1 MKVLHINSEA
11 DSQNVDALIDNENN
25 HVFVLVYMEG
35 CGPCNATR
43 PEWEKLE
50 NALAS
55 QYAKNDSLYIIDI
68 NKDYIGNV
76 KKIGSI
82 DGFPTMKHF
91 HKGNVENYEDA
102 NIRIK
107 DRTVDSFMQ
116 WVESKITNI
125 VVGGGKKSSP
135 ENLLRRTMSGRCS
148 PRTPCSRKRRKQKGG
163 KWTRKYKKS
172 INCKKP
178 KGFSQKQYCKY
189 GRRGSH

>member
-11 DSQNVDALIDNENN
+11 DSQNVDALIENQGN

-50 NALAS
+50 NALSS

-76 KKIGSI
+76 KKIGSV

-91 HKGNVENYEDA
+91 HKGTVDNYEDA
-102 NIRIK
+102 NIRVK
-107 DRTVDSFMQ
+107 DRSVDSFMQ
-116 WVESKITNI
+116 WVESKITN
-125 VVGGGKKSSP
+125 VVITGGKKSSP
-135 ENLLRRTMSGRCS
+135 ENLLKRTLKK
-148 PRTPCSRKRRKQKGG
+148 RKSIRKSRKQKGG
-163 KWTRKYKKS
+163 KWSRKYKKS

-178 KGFSQKQYCKY
+178 KGFSQKQYCS
-189 GRRGSH
+189 GRKSPRTHH

>member
-1 MKVLHINSEA
+1 MYMKVLHINSEA
-11 DSQNVDALIDNENN
+11 ESHNVDALIENENN

-50 NALAS
+50 NALSS
-55 QYAKNDSLYIIDI
+55 QYANNDSLYIIDI

-91 HKGNVENYEDA
+91 HKGNVDNYEDA
-102 NIRIK
+102 NIRVK

-116 WVESKITNI
+116 WVETKIMNV

-135 ENLLRRTMSGRCS
+135 ENLLRRTMKKSKS
-148 PRTPCSRKRRKQKGG
+148 MRKSRKQKGG
-163 KWTRKYKKS
+163 KWSRKYKRS

-189 GRRGSH
+189 GRRASN

>member
-1 MKVLHINSEA
+1 MYMKVLHINSEA
-11 DSQNVDALIDNENN
+11 DSQNVDSLIDDNNN

-50 NALAS
+50 NALSS
-55 QYAKNDSLYIIDI
+55 QYAKNDALHIIDI

-82 DGFPTMKHF
+82 DGFPTMKYF
-91 HKGNVENYEDA
+91 HKGNEENYEDA
-102 NIRIK
+102 NIRVK
-107 DRTVDSFMQ
+107 DRTVDSFVQ
-116 WVESKITNI
+116 WVESKITNVI
-125 VVGGGKKSSP
+125 VGGGKKSSP
-135 ENLLRRTMSGRCS
+135 ENLLRRTLKKSKSMRK
-148 PRTPCSRKRRKQKGG
+148 SRRQKGG
-163 KWTRKYKKS
+163 KWSRKYKKS

-189 GRRGSH
+189 GRKK